1 MPKHLAEKVVDVVH
15 LDINTPEHQVLT
27 ETLDAMR
34 EKDAASDA
42 ERVERLLNAW
52 RSGGLG
58 VVGPEDTI
66 DALAKQQVEELLITA
81 TPELLQRAN
90 NLPAELQPGD
100 VAAVDTSAAGTIES
114 DRLKLAD
121 DLVTRAQQ
129 QSARIR
135 FIEDPA
141 LLAEV
146 GGVGA
151 ILRFKI

>member
-1 MPKHLAEKVVDVVH
+1 
-15 LDINTPEHQVLT
+15 LT

-34 EKDAASDA
+34 EKDAQTDA

-52 RSGGLG
+52 HSGGLG
-58 VVGPEDTI
+58 VVGPEDTM
-66 DALAKQQVEELLITA
+66 DALAKAQVEELLITA
-81 TPELLQRAN
+81 TPALLQRAEH
-90 NLPAELQPGD
+90 LPAELRPGAID
-100 VAAVDTSAAGTIES
+100 ADTSAANANIDGEQ
-114 DRLKLAD
+114 LQFAD

-135 FIEDPA
+135 FIENPD

-151 ILRFKI
+151 ILRFKL